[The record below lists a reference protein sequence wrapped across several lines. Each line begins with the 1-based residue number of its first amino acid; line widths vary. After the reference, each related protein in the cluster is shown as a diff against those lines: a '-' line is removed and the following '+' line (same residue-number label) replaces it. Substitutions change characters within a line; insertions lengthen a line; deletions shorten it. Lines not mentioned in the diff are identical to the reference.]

1 MLLSVARVFRSN
13 SEEFLGRCVFN
24 GGLEMD

>member
-1 MLLSVARVFRSN
+1 MLLSDARVFRSN
-13 SEEFLGRCVFN
+13 SEEFLGRCVLT